1 MEKNL
6 KQKWKIMYLST
17 IMKKRG
23 KSFLA
28 KQFFFCRLSLHYFI
42 EAEST
47 LCFYRTFALT
57 NPSTSKILAY
67 QLCSHQKHLWIHLCV
82 PSLISYDWNLLGC
95 DWNLRTTTFLTM
107 TGLKKITDHT
117 IIFEQTEQASFF
129 LEVWLFLYL
138 DNKYLCN
145 Q

>member
-1 MEKNL
+1 MEKKFKAEVKNYVL
-6 KQKWKIMYLST
+6 EHNNE
-17 IMKKRG
+17 KRG

-82 PSLISYDWNLLGC
+82 PPLINYDRNLLGC